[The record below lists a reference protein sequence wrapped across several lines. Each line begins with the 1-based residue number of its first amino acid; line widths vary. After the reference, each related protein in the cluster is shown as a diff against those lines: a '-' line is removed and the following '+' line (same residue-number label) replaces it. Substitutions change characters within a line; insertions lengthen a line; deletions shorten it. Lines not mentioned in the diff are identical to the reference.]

1 MEVFSKGARVAV
13 DQTEKHPARKDQHAD
28 EYFYFNLADE
38 SHEKLLEKELR
49 EARENPL
56 EPLQEVTEVEY

>member
-1 MEVFSKGARVAV
+1 M
-13 DQTEKHPARKDQHAD
+13 DQAEKQPARKDQHAD
-28 EYFYFNLADE
+28 EYFYFSLADE